1 MVNNVQTMK
10 RSFLALLAAMM
21 MLSGCGILANGLANV
36 DPTTIATAANTAM
49 TALSISDEQIAQL
62 SAQSV
67 AYMDS
72 VNTVDRGAYDARLR
86 KLMSKV
92 KTVDGVP
99 INLKVYRTKEVN
111 AFACGDG
118 SIRVYS
124 GLMDAMNDAE
134 LMAVIGHEIG
144 HVLHKDTKTAMKK
157 TYMAYAARLALGSTG
172 SVIGSLSTSVLG
184 DIAQSYL
191 NAQYSQKQEFAADE
205 NGFKFAIEQGYSPYS
220 MYNSLVTLMK
230 LSGESNSKPSGAQ
243 AAFSSH
249 PATQERADR
258 MKAAADA
265 YIQQRK

>member
-1 MVNNVQTMK
+1 MK

-36 DPTTIATAANTAM
+36 DPTTLATAANTAM

-72 VNTVDRGAYDARLR
+72 VNTVDKGSYDARLR

-118 SIRVYS
+118 SIRVYT
-124 GLMDAMNDAE
+124 GLMDMMDDDE
-134 LMAVIGHEIG
+134 LLAVIGHEMG
-144 HVLHKDTKTAMKK
+144 HVAHQDTKKAMK
-157 TYMAYAARLALGSTG
+157 TAYLAAAARGAIGAAG
-172 SVIGSLSTSVLG
+172 SVGQIAKTALG
-184 DIAQSYL
+184 DIGEMYVSS
-191 NAQYSQKQEFAADE
+191 QYSQRAEFKADE
-205 NGFKFAIEQGYSPYS
+205 YGFKVSSEHGASPYA
-220 MYNSLVTLMK
+220 MFNSLVK
-230 LSGESNSKPSGAQ
+230 LAQ
-243 AAFSSH
+243 LGPGTHLSVIEQAFSTH
-249 PATQERADR
+249 PDNEVRAAK
-258 MKAAADA
+258 MKELADA
-265 YIQQRK
+265 YTNKAAK